1 MQNYS
6 LITGAAGLLGEYHAK
21 GLLEIGYDL
30 VLTDLDTHKL
40 KDIQI
45 KLNSKYNKNK
55 ILYYKMDV
63 TSEKSIKQVLN
74 KINKSGGI
82 VNNLINNAAIDAKIK
97 GGKNTKLK
105 ILI

>member
-6 LITGAAGLLGEYHAK
+6 LITGAAGLLGEYHAI
-21 GLLEIGYDL
+21 EIGYVDS
-30 VLTDLDTHKL
+30 TDLDTHKL

-63 TSEKSIKQVLN
+63 RRN
-74 KINKSGGI
+74 R
-82 VNNLINNAAIDAKIK
+82 
-97 GGKNTKLK
+97 
-105 ILI
+105 